1 MTAKF
6 QIVTPKLHIRDRA
19 PVIKKG
25 ILAARAKPLDLAV
38 APERLEQFAPR
49 LEGNWGRVLGALPEF
64 YADLLAG
71 NWRGDD
77 SQSVPTSLL
86 GDFGEFLAA
95 EVVRQLHVPQARIAR
110 IVRPSG
116 DKRPDFL
123 CFDPAKNEIIALES
137 KARTNNAERLR
148 AKAARRSFDPLTY
161 SICSEI
167 VARRWEALEQISSV
181 YRLNRP
187 LGSGKASAVVTKRVK
202 RRARVSA
209 HRSAIATP
217 FIADGRF
224 ALGMLPGLK
233 FEAQESCGHTC
244 ATCLRGTGAPM
255 VLLPLFFNSKTVI
268 EPMVPQSPAQVFEA
282 YMLAN
287 KADWAEAAEFLHEAF
302 SSLLHTTLEPKS
314 QAHLQPLLDMVAF
327 AADNDWA
334 DAGKMLK
341 ELEHLAGREALTD
354 AITLH
359 DFERGTHPT
368 AMVAPGVAVSAT
380 STDDVTSAP
389 GSERRGPKR
398 SQPPPTPPAKAHEV
412 ELVHPERW
420 LEEHSRRSIRRPRD
434 QASLPSLFHEGVTWE
449 SVASTLRRAPS
460 ATAVTALPV
469 QEDRNVWI
477 CRAPLARRTT
487 QLRVVAKTAEDAAL
501 AAAQL
506 LALSKRPSRER
517 LANDVERFRDELRA
531 RRATALSAGTPLTG
545 DGPLP
550 KVSVDDEGF
559 AWITL
564 DTEAQ

>member
-1 MTAKF
+1 MPAKF
-6 QIVTPKLHIRDRA
+6 QIVTPRLHIGDKA
-19 PVIKKG
+19 SAIKKG
-25 ILAARAKPLDLAV
+25 ILAARAKPLDLEV
-38 APERLEQFAPR
+38 APETLEQFAPR
-49 LEGNWGRVLGALPEF
+49 LEGNWGQILSALPEF

-95 EVVRQLHVPQARIAR
+95 EVVRQVHVPRARIAR

-116 DKRPDFL
+116 DMRPDFL
-123 CFDPAKNEIIALES
+123 CFDPAKNEIVALEA

-167 VARRWEALEQISSV
+167 SARRREALEQISSV
-181 YRLNRP
+181 YTLSRP
-187 LGSGKASAVVTKRVK
+187 LGSGKASAVVTKRIV

-224 ALGMLPGLK
+224 VLGMLPGLQFK
-233 FEAQESCGHTC
+233 KQKSCPHTC
-244 ATCLRGTGAPM
+244 SECLRRAGAPM

-268 EPMVPQSPAQVFEA
+268 EPMVPKSPAQVFEA

-302 SSLLHTTLEPKS
+302 SSLLHTTPEPQS

-341 ELEHLAGREALTD
+341 ELEHIAGREALTD
-354 AITLH
+354 AVTLH

-368 AMVAPGVAVSAT
+368 AAMAPGVTASGSA
-380 STDDVTSAP
+380 DEVMSAP
-389 GSERRGPKR
+389 QVDREGPKR
-398 SQPPPTPPAKAHEV
+398 GPPARTPPAKAKEV
-412 ELVHPERW
+412 ELVPPETW
-420 LEEHSRRSIRRPRD
+420 LKEHSHRSIRRPRD
-434 QASLPSLFHEGVTWE
+434 RASLPPLLLEGVTWE
-449 SVASTLRRAPS
+449 TVASTLRRARS

-469 QEDRNVWI
+469 REGQNVWLY
-477 CRAPLARRTT
+477 RAPLSRRTT
-487 QLRVVAKTAEDAAL
+487 ELRVVAKNADDAAL

-517 LANDVERFRDELRA
+517 LANDVERYRDDLLS
-531 RRATALSAGTPLTG
+531 RRETALAAGTLPTG
-545 DGPLP
+545 EGPLS
-550 KVSVDDEGF
+550 KVSVDGEGF